1 MTGDNAIELGQRLD
15 LVDDDAPH
23 LRRAL
28 GGLLRQFEDAA
39 AQFGAR
45 RLQLLLHFRRHL
57 LHALHDLGETLGG
70 LIEHRMHLG
79 RGFVVD
85 RVQGLAGA
93 FALFLRGRA
102 HQLELLLDGVARFRC
117 SSRR

>member
-1 MTGDNAIELGQRLD
+1 MAGDDAIELGQGLD

-28 GGLLRQFEDAA
+28 GGLLRQFENAA

-57 LHALHDLGETLGG
+57 LHALHDLGEASGG
-70 LIEHRMHLG
+70 LVEHGLHFG
-79 RGFVVD
+79 RGF
-85 RVQGLAGA
+85 
-93 FALFLRGRA
+93 
-102 HQLELLLDGVARFRC
+102 ARKPR
-117 SSRR
+117 